1 MMYRT
6 RTAIVALNG
15 LSFVFLCFLQ
25 GPLSHPAKLRAVS
38 RESPKYPNS
47 TKLAYQMQGGVR
59 EVLPGEWRVKCEV
72 RIFQNEE
79 LLRSSEDNDESLV
92 VAESDS
98 DGSYRLYKF
107 PIGFGEGFPTLRRLS
122 ANHYAGQD
130 TVRGI
135 TTLVKQNVDLEP
147 NRITIRQTTID
158 TPSNQTQTEI
168 TCTGTRL
175 QSTLRFQARDL
186 LPEICKP
193 DPSDGHPSD
202 RKLARRYKSVRPY
215 SDGLAAV
222 AMVPRRA
229 GSLKWGFVDEAGRVV
244 IPIVYD
250 VVTSFHGGLAVVGK
264 SYGRGR
270 NLKWGVVEKLGPQVT
285 PNVNYD
291 AVKILGEGFAAVGY
305 TISGRPGLRWN
316 LINRENT
323 TIFHG
328 FDDIGCFL
336 DGRARASYTDG
347 NVVRTGYVN
356 KVGDFF
362 ASDK

>member
-6 RTAIVALNG
+6 RTAIVALSG
-15 LSFVFLCFLQ
+15 LSFVSLCLLQ
-25 GPLSHPAKLRAVS
+25 GPLSHASKLRAVS
-38 RESPKYPNS
+38 RESPKNPNS

-59 EVLPGEWRVKCEV
+59 DVLPGEWRVKCGV
-72 RIFQNEE
+72 RMFQNGE
-79 LLRSSEDNDESLV
+79 LLRSSEDESLV
-92 VAESDS
+92 VAETDS

-107 PIGFGEGFPTLRRLS
+107 PIGFGEGFPRLRRVS
-122 ANHYAGQD
+122 ATQYTGQD

-135 TTLVKQNVDLEP
+135 TTLVNQNVDLEP
-147 NRITIRQTTID
+147 HRITIRQTVID
-158 TPSNQTQTEI
+158 TSSRQPQTDI
-168 TCTGTRL
+168 ICTGTRL
-175 QSTLRFQARDL
+175 LSTVRFPASSSGAEVCQPGPAY
-186 LPEICKP
+186 
-193 DPSDGHPSD
+193 GHLSD
-202 RKLARRYKSVRPY
+202 RKLLRRYESVRPFA
-215 SDGLAAV
+215 DGLAAV
-222 AMVPRRA
+222 AVVPRGAR
-229 GSLKWGFVDEAGRVV
+229 SRKWGFIDETGRIV
-244 IPIVYD
+244 IPPVYD
-250 VVTSFHGGLAVVGK
+250 VVTSFQGGLAGVGK

-270 NLKWGVVEKLGPQVT
+270 NLKYGVVEKLGPQVT

-305 TISGRPGLRWN
+305 TVSGSPGLRWN

-362 ASDK
+362 ASEK

>member
-1 MMYRT
+1 M
-6 RTAIVALNG
+6 
-15 LSFVFLCFLQ
+15 
-25 GPLSHPAKLRAVS
+25 
-38 RESPKYPNS
+38 
-47 TKLAYQMQGGVR
+47 
-59 EVLPGEWRVKCEV
+59 PGEWRVKCGV
-72 RIFQNEE
+72 RIYQSGE
-79 LLRSSEDNDESLV
+79 LLRSSEDNEESLV
-92 VAESDS
+92 VAETDS

-107 PIGFGEGFPTLRRLS
+107 PVGFGEGFPRLRKVS
-122 ANHYAGQD
+122 ATQYAGRD

-135 TTLVKQNVDLEP
+135 TTLVNQNVDLEP
-147 NRITIRQTTID
+147 HRITIRQTVID
-158 TPSNQTQTEI
+158 TSSRQPQSDI

-175 QSTLRFQARDL
+175 QSTLRFPAPDS
-186 LPEICKP
+186 LPEICKS
-193 DPSDGHPSD
+193 DPGDGHLSD

-222 AMVPRRA
+222 AMVPPGA

-250 VVTSFHGGLAVVGK
+250 VVSSFHGGLAVVGK

-305 TISGRPGLRWN
+305 PISGRPGLRWN

-362 ASDK
+362 ASEK